1 MLNLKKIIA
10 LNVLFFATLVCI
22 AKWHSNCSQNLC
34 DQEAI
39 NAAAS
44 FSKADDFSI
53 VNLLSLKFR

>member
-1 MLNLKKIIA
+1 MSFFLQRSF
-10 LNVLFFATLVCI
+10 VLPNGTAT
-22 AKWHSNCSQNLC
+22 CSQNLC